1 MRVKAKRGL
10 TLASN
15 FSRRRARRCARSR
28 FPTLTVPA
36 TGRNGRLMPEQDLV
50 SWLLEQIAEDERQAR
65 LAAERSEGELWV
77 VTGMDNAV
85 GVDYHPERVLAEC
98 EGKRRIIEA
107 HSAELMDV
115 VDGVEHWT
123 DCADCRQ
130 GPPCHTLRLLAL
142 PFADRPGYR
151 EEWRP

>member
-1 MRVKAKRGL
+1 MSDEL
-10 TLASN
+10 T
-15 FSRRRARRCARSR
+15 
-28 FPTLTVPA
+28 T
-36 TGRNGRLMPEQDLV
+36 
-50 SWLLEQIAEDERQAR
+50 WLLEQIAEDERVAR
-65 LAAERSEGELWV
+65 DAWYDGQRWIPEEEAVIAADQGSDPVLFLERKRDAKHAARWSP
-77 VTGMDNAV
+77 A
-85 GVDYHPERVLAEC
+85 HVLAEC